1 MIYRLAADTRLC
13 RHDLYNAAEGIV
25 MYGRVGRAHYRP
37 AADNSI
43 GYETI
48 TVR

>member
-1 MIYRLAADTRLC
+1 MQLK
-13 RHDLYNAAEGIV
+13 GIV
-25 MYGRVGRAHYRP
+25 MYGPVGRPRYRP